1 MIFDRP
7 VIYGTSYKGKLYV
20 GKHIGSGKDYV
31 GSGLIIS
38 NIIKSGKEKD
48 LITGVIEYVDDKE
61 KLNEREIYWIK
72 KLKPKLNLTQG
83 GDGWAYGDKNPS
95 RRPEVRKIVREKLL
109 GSKRPDVLGDKNP
122 SCRPEVRLK
131 LSKALKG
138 RRTWDNRGDNH
149 PMKRPE
155 IAKKVSE
162 KTKGVKKTFPI
173 GYIHHTKTLE
183 YRKKMSMMRKG
194 IPMPQNRG
202 INNPNCKDPSKL
214 YILFINNRNRYMV
227 RVPSHK
233 TKSFKNIKEAM
244 IYRDKIVS
252 VN

>member
-7 VIYGTSYKGKLYV
+7 VIYGTSYKGKLYI
-20 GKHIGSGKDYV
+20 GKHIGSGRDYV
-31 GSGLIIS
+31 GSGVLITR
-38 NIIKSGKEKD
+38 IIKKGNEND

-61 KLNEREIYWIK
+61 KLNEREKYWIA
-72 KLKPKLNLTQG
+72 KLKPELNLTDG
-83 GDGWAYGDKNPS
+83 GDGAGYGDKNPNANPEVRLKKSLKLKGRRTWDNRGDKNPS
-95 RRPEVRKIVREKLL
+95 RRPEVK
-109 GSKRPDVLGDKNP
+109 
-122 SCRPEVRLK
+122 LK

-149 PMKRPE
+149 PMRRPE
-155 IAKKVSE
+155 VAKKVSE
-162 KTKGVKKTFPI
+162 KTRGVKKTFPI

-183 YRKKMSMMRKG
+183 YKKKMSIMRKG
-194 IPMPQNRG
+194 VPMPQNRG

-233 TKSFKNIKEAM
+233 IKSFKNIKEAM
-244 IYRDKIVS
+244 IYRDKIVGI
-252 VN
+252 N

>member
-7 VIYGTSYKGKLYV
+7 VIYGTSYKGKLYI
-20 GKHIGSGKDYV
+20 GKHVGSGIDYV
-31 GSGLIIS
+31 GSGILITR
-38 NIIKSGKEKD
+38 IIKKGNENK
-48 LITGVIEYVDDKE
+48 LITGVIEHVDDKE

-72 KLKPKLNLTQG
+72 KLKPELNLTDG
-83 GDGWAYGDKNPS
+83 GDGWGYGDKNPS

-122 SCRPEVRLK
+122 SRRPEVRLK
-131 LSKALKG
+131 LSLALKG
-138 RRTWDNRGDNH
+138 RRTWDCRGDNH

-162 KTKGVKKTFPI
+162 KTRGVKKTFPP

-183 YRKKMSMMRKG
+183 YKKKMSEMKKG

-202 INNPNCKDPSKL
+202 INNPNCKDPSKV
-214 YILFINNRNRYMV
+214 YIVFINRKNRYMV
-227 RVPSHK
+227 KVPSHK
-233 TKSFKNIKEAM
+233 TKTFKCINEAKKH
-244 IYRDKIVS
+244 RDNLMG

>member
-1 MIFDRP
+1 MIFNRP

-48 LITGVIEYVDDKE
+48 LITGVIEYVNNKE
-61 KLNEREIYWIK
+61 QLNEREKYWIK
-72 KLKPKLNLTQG
+72 KLKPELNLTDG
-83 GDGWAYGDKNPS
+83 GDGASYGN
-95 RRPEVRKIVREKLL
+95 
-109 GSKRPDVLGDKNP
+109 KNP
-122 SCRPEVRLK
+122 SCRPDVKLKRRLFMLGRKLPHLCGKNNPSNRPEVK
-131 LSKALKG
+131 EKISKKLKG
-138 RRTWDNRGDNH
+138 RLLWDCRGDNH

-162 KTKGVKKTFPI
+162 KTKGVKKTFVP

-183 YRKKMSMMRKG
+183 YRQKMSKIRKG
-194 IPMPQNRG
+194 LPMPQHKG

-214 YILFINNRNRYMV
+214 YIVYINSKNKYMV
-227 RVPSHK
+227 RVPNHSC
-233 TKSFKNIKEAM
+233 KSFFKVKEAKN
-244 IYRDKIVS
+244 YRDKLVGI
-252 VN
+252 N